1 MAEQKKGN
9 DTIPWLLIIILF
21 FLGLWPISLVI
32 LLVKLFGRDEK
43 KTRQAP
49 PLSAET
55 SQGKKETGKGAPAVR
70 KVTKSPVPKKSTA
83 KTLAIIGVLLL
94 VVGSF
99 SCADPIE
106 MMIWAGKAEVWYVRE
121 LLQALAIVVA
131 GGAMLGSG
139 ISMDSSLKR
148 YQRYLVVMGQREAIS
163 TDELARTLGLSK
175 KRVEKDLRKMLDKG
189 YFGGKAYYNVEL
201 GYLFR
206 SSAADAAFKKRQEE
220 AAAAKQPAA
229 AEEGY
234 NGILMEIRRAND
246 EIADPVLS
254 AKIDQLETLAGRIF
268 RIVEEEPAKAER
280 IATFFNYYLPTTQK
294 LLDSYAKFES
304 AGIEGE
310 NLRQAKAR
318 IESTM
323 DTIVRGFEHQLDEL
337 YQSDALDVDRD
348 IRVME
353 TMLNRDTASVEQ
365 DFGLGGQAA
374 AQQQEEESSR

>member
-9 DTIPWLLIIILF
+9 DSIPWVLIGILF

-32 LLVKLFGRDEK
+32 LLVKLYGKDEK

-55 SQGKKETGKGAPAVR
+55 KQTKREKGKGITAVR

-83 KTLAIIGVLLL
+83 KILGIIGVLLL
-94 VVGSF
+94 VVGF
-99 SCADPIE
+99 YSCADPIE
-106 MMIWAGKAEVWYVRE
+106 MMIWAGKAEVWYVKN
-121 LLQALAIVVA
+121 LLQGLGIVVA

-148 YQRYLVVMGQREAIS
+148 YQRYLVVMGQRQAIS
-163 TDELARTLGLSK
+163 TDELGRTLGLTK
-175 KRVEKDLRKMLDKG
+175 KRVEKDLWKMLDKG

-229 AEEGY
+229 AEQGY
-234 NGILMEIRRAND
+234 NGVLMEIRRAND

-254 AKIDQLETLAGRIF
+254 AKIDQLETLAARIF
-268 RIVEEEPAKAER
+268 HIVEEEPEKAER

-310 NLRQAKAR
+310 NLRLAKAR

-323 DTIVRGFEHQLDEL
+323 DTIVHGFEHQLDEL
-337 YQSDALDVDRD
+337 YQSDVLDVDRD

-365 DFGLGGQAA
+365 DFGLSSQAA
-374 AQQQEEESSR
+374 AWQQEETSR

>member
-9 DTIPWLLIIILF
+9 DSIPWVLIGILF

-32 LLVKLFGRDEK
+32 LLVKLYGKDEK

-55 SQGKKETGKGAPAVR
+55 KQTKREKGKGITAVR

-83 KTLAIIGVLLL
+83 KILGIIGVLLL
-94 VVGSF
+94 VVGF
-99 SCADPIE
+99 YSCADPIE
-106 MMIWAGKAEVWYVRE
+106 MMIWAGKAEVWYVKN
-121 LLQALAIVVA
+121 LLQGLGIVVA

-148 YQRYLVVMGQREAIS
+148 YQRYLVVMGQRQAIS
-163 TDELARTLGLSK
+163 TDELGRTLGLTK
-175 KRVEKDLRKMLDKG
+175 KRVEKDLWKMLDKG

-229 AEEGY
+229 AEQGY
-234 NGILMEIRRAND
+234 NGVLMEIRRAND

-254 AKIDQLETLAGRIF
+254 AKIDQLETLAARIF
-268 RIVEEEPAKAER
+268 HIVEEEPEKAER

-310 NLRQAKAR
+310 NLRLAKAR

-323 DTIVRGFEHQLDEL
+323 DTIVHGFEHQLDEL
-337 YQSDALDVDRD
+337 YQSDVLDVDRD

-365 DFGLGGQAA
+365 DFGLSSQAA
-374 AQQQEEESSR
+374 WQQEETSR